1 MLSVEL
7 NEASNGSTR
16 ELPKSVKFPMIKS
29 IKLLLTFYS
38 SYFQATFLITAC
50 CMLLTWLYGLEVF
63 FILFLFKLTTLGLI
77 YCFMNEYKK
86 KEYYYYQNLGIS
98 KLFLWVGSLSLDLA
112 LFIVSILFALQI
124 K

>member
-16 ELPKSVKFPMIKS
+16 ELTKSVKFTMIKS

-38 SYFQATFLITAC
+38 SYFQAAFLITAC

-63 FILFLFKLTTLGLI
+63 FILFLFKLATLGLI
-77 YCFMNEYKK
+77 YYFMNEYKK
-86 KEYYYYQNLGIS
+86 KEYYYYQNLGVS

-112 LFIVSILFALQI
+112 VLIVSILFALQI

>member
-16 ELPKSVKFPMIKS
+16 KLPKSVKFPMIKS
-29 IKLLLTFYS
+29 TKLLLTFYS
-38 SYFQATFLITAC
+38 SYFQATLLITAC

>member
-1 MLSVEL
+1 
-7 NEASNGSTR
+7 
-16 ELPKSVKFPMIKS
+16 
-29 IKLLLTFYS
+29 
-38 SYFQATFLITAC
+38 
-50 CMLLTWLYGLEVF
+50 MLLTWLYGLEVF

-86 KEYYYYQNLGIS
+86 KEYYYYQNLGVS
-98 KLFLWVGSLSLDLA
+98 KLFLWAGSLSLDFA